1 MGSWFLIAIAI
12 GVLTAIRGVM
22 DCGLENKVEALT
34 KERDYLKQKIF
45 EFRYDLSKLDSVDD
59 AVLKLSDNAFEGTE
73 YERDDEFWLN
83 FNSDKKEE

>member
-22 DCGLENKVEALT
+22 NCGLENKVEALT

-45 EFRYDLSKLDSVDD
+45 EFRYDLSKLDSVDK

-73 YERDDEFWLN
+73 YERDEEFWLN
-83 FNSDKKEE
+83 FDLDKKE

>member
-22 DCGLENKVEALT
+22 DYGLENKVEALT

-73 YERDDEFWLN
+73 YERDEEFWLN
-83 FNSDKKEE
+83 FDPD